1 MAQRSDTAGS
11 AVPSATGIGRLG
23 SRPAGAGLGSPLSR
37 RRLREQLIGW
47 AFALPFVLV
56 FTIFLAGPIVAS
68 AVMSFTDFGL
78 RDLRNPLGTD
88 FVGLANY
95 QALLDDPK
103 FHKAMINTAYFVIV
117 GVPLTLFL
125 GLAIA
130 LALDRG
136 IKKFRTLFRVG
147 YYLPVVTS
155 IVAVSVVWKYL
166 YRDNGGVFNT
176 LLSWVGLDGPAWLDS
191 TTLALPSLIV
201 MAAWR
206 NFGTLMIIFLA
217 GLQTIPK
224 EMNEAAEVDGATGWG
239 RFRYITLPM
248 LRPVLLFGAVIT
260 GIGYLQFFEEA
271 FVMTKGGPLD
281 ATRSVTYFTF
291 DQFGFGNFG
300 YAAAASYLLFL
311 AVVLLTFVQFR
322 LLGERDDKV
331 TKRRAKKADQAR
343 KEALS

>member
-47 AFALPFVLV
+47 GFALPFVLV
-56 FTIFLAGPIVAS
+56 FTIFLAGPILAS

-125 GLAIA
+125 GLAVA

-155 IVAVSVVWKYL
+155 IVAIAVVWRFL
-166 YRDNGGVFNT
+166 LNPDQGLINLLLAQAGINGP
-176 LLSWVGLDGPAWLDS
+176 SW
-191 TTLALPSLIV
+191 LADPMLAMPSIIA

-206 NFGTLMIIFLA
+206 NLGLAMIVFLA
-217 GLQTIPK
+217 GLQTIPAQLY
-224 EMNEAAEVDGATGWG
+224 EAAAIDGAG
-239 RFRYITLPM
+239 RWQAFRNVTLPL
-248 LRPVLLFGAVIT
+248 LRPTILFLVVIT
-260 GIGYLQFFEEA
+260 TIGYLQLFEEP
-271 FVMTKGGPLD
+271 FVMTEGGPLD
-281 ATRSVTYFTF
+281 QTLSISMYMY
-291 DQFGFGNFG
+291 QQGFEFFNQG
-300 YAAAASYLLFL
+300 YAAAIAWILFIL
-311 AVVLLTFVQFR
+311 VAIVAVVQIR
-322 LLGERDDKV
+322 LLRS
-331 TKRRAKKADQAR
+331 
-343 KEALS
+343 EA